1 MLHILWDTRGYFFWL
16 LAVSLFCWILERLA
30 PWRPEQKVFRRQIG
44 QDFFWLVFNGHYA
57 GVAIA
62 FVSSWLIQQLN
73 PIFGKWTVPSP
84 ESIQL
89 LASSPLWVQF
99 IVFMVFKDFLEYLV
113 HNLLHRVP
121 LLWEFHKLHHSIEE
135 LDWIGNMRFHWMEI
149 VVYKGLTYLPLVMLG
164 VNGDVILWIAVVSTL
179 IGHLNHSNLNFN
191 WGPLRYIVN
200 SPRMHV
206 WHHDIILHGRS
217 GQNFGVVFCLWDWLF
232 GTAYLPADKDQP
244 DKLGFKSMDKF
255 PHGLLPRLIYPLFQ
269 KSARVQGYHN
279 RQGDLGKN
287 H

>member
-1 MLHILWDTRGYFFWL
+1 MLNILWNTRGYFFWL
-16 LAVSLFCWILERLA
+16 LVVSLFCWTLERLA
-30 PWRPEQKVFRRQIG
+30 PWRKEQKAWRRQIG

-73 PIFGKWTVPSP
+73 PLFGQWNVPAP
-84 ESIQL
+84 ESIRL
-89 LASSPLWVQF
+89 LAGSPLWLQF
-99 IVFMVFKDFLEYLV
+99 ISFLLLKDFLEYLV

-121 LLWEFHKLHHSIEE
+121 ALWEFHKLHHSIEE

-149 VVYKGLTYLPLVMLG
+149 VVYKSLTFLPLVMLG
-164 VNGDVILWIAVVSTL
+164 VNGEVILWIAIVSTL

-191 WGPLRYIVN
+191 WGPLRYVIN

-206 WHHDIILHGRS
+206 WHHDVVLHGRS

-232 GTAYLPADKDQP
+232 GTAYLPADKAQP
-244 DKLGFKSMDKF
+244 EKLGFVSMDQF
-255 PHGLLPRLIYPLFQ
+255 PRALWRRLIYPML
-269 KSARVQGYHN
+269 KN
-279 RQGDLGKN
+279 RN
-287 H
+287 A

>member
-1 MLHILWDTRGYFFWL
+1 MPSRIILSFHRELLKILDMLNILWNTRGYFFWL
-16 LAVSLFCWILERLA
+16 LVVSLFCWILERLA
-30 PWRPEQKVFRRQIG
+30 PWRQEQKAFRRQIG

-73 PIFGKWTVPSP
+73 PWFGQWNVPSP

-89 LASSPLWVQF
+89 LAHSPLWLQF
-99 IVFMVFKDFLEYLV
+99 ISFLLLKDFLEYLV

-121 LLWEFHKLHHSIEE
+121 VLWEFHKLHHSIEE

-149 VVYKGLTYLPLVMLG
+149 VVYKSLTFLPLVMLG
-164 VNGDVILWIAVVSTL
+164 VNGEVILWIAIVSTL

-191 WGPLRYIVN
+191 WGPLRYVLN

-206 WHHDIILHGRS
+206 WHHDVVLHGRG

-232 GTAYLPADKDQP
+232 GTAYLPTDKMQP
-244 DKLGFKSMDKF
+244 EKLGFENMETF
-255 PHGLLPRLIYPLFQ
+255 PRGLLPRLL
-269 KSARVQGYHN
+269 
-279 RQGDLGKN
+279 
-287 H
+287 